1 MEEIEYKYG
10 NNLDLNQVIDLYTS
24 STLGERRP
32 IDDRQIMADMLLHAN
47 LVVTAWEGNLLVG
60 IARSLTDFTYVAYL
74 ADLAVRVSH
83 QKKGVGKKLIA
94 LTRERMGPRS
104 FVVLLSA
111 PAAAE
116 YYPKIGFTHHPQA
129 WILRAG
135 EDLKD

>member
-10 NNLDLNQVIDLYTS
+10 NNLDLNQVIDLYAS

-83 QKKGVGKKLIA
+83 QKQGVGKKLIA

-116 YYPKIGFTHHPQA
+116 YYPRIGFTHHPQA